1 MPCAPRAKCYGR
13 IVRPVVPLGLAIP
26 LIVAD
31 LWVKSNAIVP
41 EWAYHERGPAWVAL
55 CAGLVLLL
63 LLLTRIPSAVVPPA
77 IALAVAGLLGNV
89 LSAVQ
94 NDLAVPNPLLLTGAG
109 GQLAFNLADLYALV
123 GIVLLGT
130 AVSVWAVRNRER
142 LNGLRAVRSAG
153 SGAGHRARD
162 W

>member
-1 MPCAPRAKCYGR
+1 
-13 IVRPVVPLGLAIP
+13 VTLGLATP

-41 EWAYHERGPAWVAL
+41 EWAYHERGPAWLAL
-55 CAGLVLLL
+55 CTGLVLLL

-77 IALAVAGLLGNV
+77 VALAVAGILGNV

-94 NDLAVPNPLLLTGAG
+94 NDLAVPNPLLLHGAG

-123 GIVLLGT
+123 GIVLLAT
-130 AVSVWAVRNRER
+130 TVSVWAVRNRER
-142 LNGLRAVRSAG
+142 ISGLRLQRTTRP
-153 SGAGHRARD
+153 GHRPRD